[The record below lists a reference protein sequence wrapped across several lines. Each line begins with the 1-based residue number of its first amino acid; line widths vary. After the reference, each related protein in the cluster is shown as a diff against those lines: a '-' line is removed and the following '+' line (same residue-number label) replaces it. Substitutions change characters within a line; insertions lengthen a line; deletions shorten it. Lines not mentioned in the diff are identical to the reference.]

1 MFIPVGD
8 APNPPRPFIAWV
20 NWTIL
25 ALNVA
30 IYCFISLPLSFEG
43 VDPRDP
49 TFQQYVHTIS
59 DTLPS
64 TVTLREIVDSTSAY
78 DLFVF
83 THGYKPGAPSWIDLL
98 FSLFLHGGF
107 LHLVGN
113 MLFLWIYGDNVEY
126 RLGRWGYLLTYLLT
140 GVIATLIFSVFAGAS
155 LLPLVGASGA
165 ISGILG
171 LYFLLF
177 PRNRVKVFVA
187 LFPFFFDVIYLP
199 ARWVLGFF
207 VLVDNVLPFVIGAE
221 SNVAY
226 GAHLGGFIAGL
237 GVAWMG
243 ERWAWRWPWSEPHW
257 RPGQAMPD
265 PPDTPAKTS
274 EEDGVSGL
282 RRALQQGDKTRALK
296 LLTQMS
302 GADIARLT
310 PGECVSLSRDLKDAG
325 HPIAATRLLHYCIAS
340 RPTSQ
345 GLAEVYLA
353 LGLMRLEQGQPTAA
367 YQYLLSVLDHD
378 PDPLTAARARQAL
391 GQIDHSRWRA

>member
-1 MFIPVGD
+1 MFLFLPLGTTRPKLRVPWVTYSLMATNAVVMVYQFAEPD
-8 APNPPRPFIAWV
+8 AP
-20 NWTIL
+20 L
-25 ALNVA
+25 AAFVPA
-30 IYCFISLPLSFEG
+30 QPSLWGWFAS
-43 VDPRDP
+43 
-49 TFQQYVHTIS
+49 TFVHAG
-59 DTLPS
+59 L
-64 TVTLREIVDSTSAY
+64 
-78 DLFVF
+78 
-83 THGYKPGAPSWIDLL
+83 
-98 FSLFLHGGF
+98 
-107 LHLVGN
+107 LHLIGN

-126 RLGRWGYLLTYLLT
+126 RLGRVGYLLTYLLT

-187 LFPFFFDVIYLP
+187 LFPFFFDVIYLR

-207 VLVDNVLPFVIGAE
+207 VVVDNVLPFVIRAE

-257 RPGQAMPD
+257 RLGHGMPD
-265 PPDTPAKTS
+265 PSDAPVGAG
-274 EEDGVSGL
+274 EEVGVSGL
-282 RRALQQGDKTRALK
+282 RRALAQGENARAVK
-296 LLTQMS
+296 LLTQLS
-302 GADIARLT
+302 RPDIGSLT
-310 PGECVSLSRDLKDAG
+310 PAECVSLSRSLKDAG
-325 HPIAATRLLHYCIAS
+325 HPIAATRLLHLCIGSHPAA
-340 RPTSQ
+340 Q

-391 GQIDHSRWRA
+391 GQIDQLRWRA